1 MTRLNRFIL
10 FVFLALTTLLVGCG
24 TKIVYV
30 DKIQYVFKT
39 PPEALLKDCTIEMP
53 PDPAVF
59 VKMEPEDRET
69 ELARLNGAHYKNL
82 GLCNTDKRKL
92 RAWSKEQK
100 ALEKKAN
107 DERPA
112 K

>member
-1 MTRLNRFIL
+1 MKKINRFLTLLIL
-10 FVFLALTTLLVGCG
+10 TFSTLLVGCG

-30 DKIQYVFKT
+30 DKLQYVIKT
-39 PPEALLKDCTIEMP
+39 PPESLLKDCPIEQP
-53 PDPAVF
+53 PEPAAF

-69 ELARLNGAHYKNL
+69 ELARLSAAQYKNL
-82 GLCNTDKRKL
+82 AVCNTDKRKL
-92 RAWSKEQK
+92 RAWSQEQK

-107 DERPA
+107 DERP